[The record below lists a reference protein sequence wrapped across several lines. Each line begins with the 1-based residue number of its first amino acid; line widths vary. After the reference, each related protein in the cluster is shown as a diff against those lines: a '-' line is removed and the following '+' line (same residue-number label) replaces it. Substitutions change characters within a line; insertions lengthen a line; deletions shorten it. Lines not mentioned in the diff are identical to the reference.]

1 MTEET
6 AKLYAWATARC
17 ARSEACRADI
27 RLALARR
34 SVYGEAADSLLDRL
48 EDEGYIDEAR
58 YARAFVHDR
67 SRYDRWG
74 RIKIG
79 AALRQKNIAS
89 SLINAAL
96 QTEIDETEYA
106 ATLRAL
112 LAAKRRSV
120 KADTP
125 EQLRQKL
132 VRFAASRGFEADL
145 IFQCIDQLEETE
157 EDKA

>member
-1 MTEET
+1 MNEET

-17 ARSEACRADI
+17 ARSETCRADI
-27 RLALARR
+27 RMALARR
-34 SVYGEAADSLLDRL
+34 GIFGEDANDLLDRL
-48 EDEGYIDEAR
+48 EDEGYIDEAC

-96 QTEIDETEYA
+96 QTE
-106 ATLRAL
+106 
-112 LAAKRRSV
+112 
-120 KADTP
+120 
-125 EQLRQKL
+125 
-132 VRFAASRGFEADL
+132 
-145 IFQCIDQLEETE
+145 
-157 EDKA
+157 